1 MNQSYCRSHKKT
13 PFKLVYDDKSYKN
26 CILIDELFQKNIYNK
41 EDISGTIQ
49 IQNSMKDLND
59 NMIFKQSK
67 IYYYFL
73 I

>member
-41 EDISGTIQ
+41 EDIPEIIQ
-49 IQNSMKDLND
+49 I
-59 NMIFKQSK
+59 
-67 IYYYFL
+67 
-73 I
+73 